1 MYLDVHV
8 CALYVHERMCM
19 MDVRFL
25 RHAKKTN
32 SGVATDTDSCTGLE
46 GDQRNHVH
54 HIYSR
59 Y

>member
-25 RHAKKTN
+25 RHAKKRT
-32 SGVATDTDSCTGLE
+32 LE
-46 GDQRNHVH
+46 LPQTQILARA
-54 HIYSR
+54 
-59 Y
+59 